1 MSKQLQRKAIVDN
14 FCRAGTDRLVN
25 NKWVTANQCSRH
37 INNYFSLAGAARPFS
52 GGIQINGNTG
62 RPSIHDADNVI
73 RNWLVVTVKEQRVD
87 HGRLVYTAGWCLGV
101 FYADDGMVESQD
113 ADWLQH
119 LMNVLVGLFRRHGF
133 TANVDK
139 SCTTMLQ
146 PGALRLGMSE
156 EAKALKYMG
165 VGYS

>member
-1 MSKQLQRKAIVDN
+1 M
-14 FCRAGTDRLVN
+14 
-25 NKWVTANQCSRH
+25 
-37 INNYFSLAGAARPFS
+37 
-52 GGIQINGNTG
+52 
-62 RPSIHDADNVI
+62 
-73 RNWLVVTVKEQRVD
+73 TVKEQRVD
-87 HGRLVYTAGWCLGV
+87 HGRLVYTARWCLGV
-101 FYADDGMVESQD
+101 FYANDSMVGSQD